1 MIPAWT
7 PAFHAGD
14 GISIRRIELFIR
26 TRSHFKW
33 LLWIALALL
42 IGGCQPDPTPRNLL
56 EKAHDRW
63 IDGHSHSAV
72 ELFRA
77 VLEVSPQGPFA
88 EEALFRLGEIH
99 YFDLDEHEKA
109 LNYFHDVV
117 KRNPKGPLVYESRKY
132 IAEIVE
138 LNIKDL
144 DQAIIEYQNLI
155 NHNERPEENPEHQ
168 FRIASIFFKKHN
180 YDQALMELEIL
191 LENYPRSEWAERAYF
206 RMMEILFSMKK
217 CDEAR
222 TRYAQFQNTFPHSDF
237 EGDMEFI
244 MASCLEE
251 EGELDLAHE
260 RFKALEGS
268 YRYPALIKMK
278 LEGLEQRIK
287 KGGRSKRKI
296 HRSRRKN

>member
-1 MIPAWT
+1 MT
-7 PAFHAGD
+7 GTQL
-14 GISIRRIELFIR
+14 RRIVLDYRIAFQ
-26 TRSHFKW
+26 FKFLVW
-33 LLWIALALL
+33 LVVLVFAGA
-42 IGGCQPDPTPRNLL
+42 CQPDPEPRRLL

-77 VLEVSPQGPFA
+77 VLEISPKGPVA
-88 EEALFRLGEIH
+88 QEALFRLGEIY
-99 YFDLDEHEKA
+99 YFDLDDYEKA
-109 LNYFHDVV
+109 LGFFQDVA
-117 KRNPKGPLVYESRKY
+117 KRNPKGPFAYDSRKY

-155 NHNERPEENPEHQ
+155 NLNERPEENAEHQ

-191 LENYPRSEWAERAYF
+191 LENYPKSDWAERAYF
-206 RMMEILFSMKK
+206 RMMEILFSLKK

-222 TRYAQFQNTFPHSDF
+222 TRYTAFQNAFPRSDF

-251 EGELDLAHE
+251 EGQLDQAHE
-260 RFKALEGS
+260 RFKALEGN

-296 HRSRRKN
+296 HRSRRKD